1 MTINNNNGATCM
13 ARPAAPLP
21 GGAGGCTPTC
31 RTNTVVNMK
40 AIFVRVDNNATTE
53 EFDIDSN
60 PYHENDIVDL
70 ETTYIKKELDQ
81 YSRDII
87 NNIKHDISLTGLFQI
102 VAIRHETIVETVIST
117 YHHHNRIAIMI
128 KPYNPNSK

>member
-1 MTINNNNGATCM
+1 
-13 ARPAAPLP
+13 
-21 GGAGGCTPTC
+21 
-31 RTNTVVNMK
+31 MK

-87 NNIKHDISLTGLFQI
+87 NNIEHDISLTGLFQI
-102 VAIRHETIVETVIST
+102 VAIRHETIVETIIST
-117 YHHHNRIAIMI
+117 YHHHSRIAIII

>member
-1 MTINNNNGATCM
+1 
-13 ARPAAPLP
+13 
-21 GGAGGCTPTC
+21 
-31 RTNTVVNMK
+31 MK
-40 AIFVRVDNNATTE
+40 TRFVRIDNNATTE

-60 PYHENDIVDL
+60 PYHANDIVDL

-81 YSRDII
+81 YNR
-87 NNIKHDISLTGLFQI
+87 DISLTGLFQI

-128 KPYNPNSK
+128 KPYNPNLK

>member
-1 MTINNNNGATCM
+1 
-13 ARPAAPLP
+13 
-21 GGAGGCTPTC
+21 
-31 RTNTVVNMK
+31 MK

-87 NNIKHDISLTGLFQI
+87 NNIEHDISLTGLFKI

>member
-1 MTINNNNGATCM
+1 
-13 ARPAAPLP
+13 
-21 GGAGGCTPTC
+21 
-31 RTNTVVNMK
+31 MK

-60 PYHENDIVDL
+60 PYHENDIVNL

-87 NNIKHDISLTGLFQI
+87 NNIEHDISLTDLFQI
-102 VAIRHETIVETVIST
+102 VAICHETIVETVIST
-117 YHHHNRIAIMI
+117 HHHSRIAIMI

>member
-1 MTINNNNGATCM
+1 
-13 ARPAAPLP
+13 
-21 GGAGGCTPTC
+21 
-31 RTNTVVNMK
+31 MK

-70 ETTYIKKELDQ
+70 AYIKKELDQ

-87 NNIKHDISLTGLFQI
+87 NNIKHAISLTGLFQI

-117 YHHHNRIAIMI
+117 YHHHSRIAIMI

>member
-1 MTINNNNGATCM
+1 
-13 ARPAAPLP
+13 
-21 GGAGGCTPTC
+21 
-31 RTNTVVNMK
+31 MK

-87 NNIKHDISLTGLFQI
+87 NNIEHDISLTGLFQI
-102 VAIRHETIVETVIST
+102 VAIRHKTIVETVIST
-117 YHHHNRIAIMI
+117 YHHSRIAIMI

>member
-1 MTINNNNGATCM
+1 MRFPIKNQSLIESEFNS
-13 ARPAAPLP
+13 
-21 GGAGGCTPTC
+21 
-31 RTNTVVNMK
+31 
-40 AIFVRVDNNATTE
+40 AIELCNQ
-53 EFDIDSN
+53 
-60 PYHENDIVDL
+60 ENDIVDL

-87 NNIKHDISLTGLFQI
+87 NNIEHDISLTGLFQI

>member
-1 MTINNNNGATCM
+1 
-13 ARPAAPLP
+13 
-21 GGAGGCTPTC
+21 
-31 RTNTVVNMK
+31 MK

-81 YSRDII
+81 YSSCLLYTSPSPRD
-87 NNIKHDISLTGLFQI
+87 
-102 VAIRHETIVETVIST
+102 A
-117 YHHHNRIAIMI
+117 
-128 KPYNPNSK
+128 

>member
-1 MTINNNNGATCM
+1 
-13 ARPAAPLP
+13 
-21 GGAGGCTPTC
+21 
-31 RTNTVVNMK
+31 MK
-40 AIFVRVDNNATTE
+40 AIFVRVYNNATTE

-87 NNIKHDISLTGLFQI
+87 NNIEHDISLTGLFQI
-102 VAIRHETIVETVIST
+102 VAIRHETIV
-117 YHHHNRIAIMI
+117 
-128 KPYNPNSK
+128 

>member
-1 MTINNNNGATCM
+1 
-13 ARPAAPLP
+13 
-21 GGAGGCTPTC
+21 
-31 RTNTVVNMK
+31 MK

-70 ETTYIKKELDQ
+70 KTTYIKKELDQ
-81 YSRDII
+81 YSKDII
-87 NNIKHDISLTGLFQI
+87 NNIEHDISLTGLFQI
-102 VAIRHETIVETVIST
+102 VAIRHEIIVETVIST
-117 YHHHNRIAIMI
+117 YHYHNRIAIMI